1 MDGVGVGV
9 GVADVVAVALGEVE
23 AFAVGDALTFT
34 LVPLFQTKFFP
45 DFTQKYLT
53 PPVVLVEPTLVHFVP
68 AIVAAFEVEM
78 PVKNKSAT
86 DAVAKIR
93 NFMTEIY
100 RSAGNSV
107 L

>member
-1 MDGVGVGV
+1 MDGV
-9 GVADVVAVALGEVE
+9 GVADVVALALGEVD

-68 AIVAAFEVEM
+68 AIVAALEKGATEVIRADTM
-78 PVKNKSAT
+78 ITANFDLICIGKS
-86 DAVAKIR
+86 
-93 NFMTEIY
+93 
-100 RSAGNSV
+100 
-107 L
+107 